1 MTKMNFKRA
10 TVAMLTSAMLAGAF
24 TSGAPY
30 SVKAATEHWNDAS
43 EEASKWTTWK
53 DNWETFSSN
62 YENVSLTPGVDE
74 TELNFAYY
82 SHTQEIPKVKLAVNA
97 DMSDAVEFTGTQET
111 GVVIS
116 DQQYYSNKITAKDLK
131 ENTQYYYQV
140 WQNGEWS
147 QVEEYSTKS
156 FSEFSFNKNELIDFI
171 SSFGNISSSL
181 IKICLILSQTF
192 FHVNFL
198 DNSKF
203 LFY

>member
-156 FSEFSFNKNELIDFI
+156 FSEFSFLYVVDPQIGASKGQT
-171 SSFGNISSSL
+171 SS
-181 IKICLILSQTF
+181 
-192 FHVNFL
+192 
-198 DNSKF
+198 
-203 LFY
+203 